1 VVPREEEQARKEFE
15 REKAQFLKERSHY
28 EAVLLKV
35 TDQGGDTTE
44 LQQRLVDVDDAI
56 TGVEAREANVRAGYI
71 DVISNIGAFGPD
83 VVKIGSP
90 DDSTHTTGSASS
102 VTRPCPSAAT
112 PTP

>member
-15 REKAQFLKERSHY
+15 REKAQLLKERSHY

-71 DVISNIGAFGPD
+71 YVISNIGARGPFSGAEARAPPGD
-83 VVKIGSP
+83 QCSGRVVDRCSGRVRP
-90 DDSTHTTGSASS
+90 S
-102 VTRPCPSAAT
+102 VDQ
-112 PTP
+112 